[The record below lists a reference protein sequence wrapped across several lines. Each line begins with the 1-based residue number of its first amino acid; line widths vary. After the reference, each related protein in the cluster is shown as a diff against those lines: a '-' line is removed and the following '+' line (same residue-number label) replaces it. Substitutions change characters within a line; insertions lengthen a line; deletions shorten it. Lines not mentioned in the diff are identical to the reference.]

1 MNGSIKN
8 DGTMLA
14 DTATELVKNRK
25 DAYVAA
31 EAMLEV
37 LEEDGELS
45 AEKVEEIISDMK
57 SKDIWDEYIGVTMFV
72 LRQGI

>member
-1 MNGSIKN
+1 
-8 DGTMLA
+8 
-14 DTATELVKNRK
+14 
-25 DAYVAA
+25 
-31 EAMLEV
+31 MLEV